1 MFPGLTKLTKFSNED
16 RIMSNK
22 EIYDQVF
29 VESFSVTP
37 DVLNDKFVY
46 QCVPAWD
53 SVGHM
58 GMIAALEEAFDI
70 MMETED
76 IIDFGSYTIGIEKLK
91 KYGVEI

>member
-1 MFPGLTKLTKFSNED
+1 
-16 RIMSNK
+16 MSNK
-22 EIYDQVF
+22 AKYDQVF
-29 VESFSVTP
+29 VECFSVSP
-37 DVLNDKFVY
+37 EVLNEHFTY

-58 GMIAALEEAFDI
+58 GMIAALEDTFGI

-76 IIDFGSYTIGIEKLK
+76 IIEFGSYTIGIEKLK